1 MLLTI
6 ISIGNSQGI
15 RIPKSILKQCH
26 ITDKVDMEIEEN
38 KIILKPINNIPR
50 EGWNEKFSNL
60 HSNQDDKLLI
70 NDLLD
75 LNTEEWEW

>member
-6 ISIGNSQGI
+6 VQIGNSKGI

-26 ITDKVDMEIEEN
+26 ITDKVNMEIEEN

-50 EGWNEKFSNL
+50 QGWNEKFKKMRLNY
-60 HSNQDDKLLI
+60 DDKLLI
-70 NDLLD
+70 ND
-75 LNTEEWEW
+75 